1 MFSDGFKNKYTT
13 IPLATYK
20 NRNKNTAPLYSNY
33 HKEVELIT
41 VIEGSVDFYIGADFY
56 EVKAGD
62 VLVIPPYAVHRS
74 VFHPDT
80 YHECI
85 CFDASILWDESLR
98 QSLEKGAL
106 TVKSAVKSDSD
117 VGPLVYECAR
127 KAFDAHKKRTLGWE
141 LEAIGNLSILFGRL
155 CASSFFV
162 KSKGVDT
169 EQEFVR
175 CVLEYIKAH
184 FGEQITSTTAA
195 ELLHINNSYFCRIF
209 KSSFGCCFAEY
220 LTSYRIEQAKMLL
233 NMTDTSVSDVAIKC
247 GFGSFSYFSKMFK
260 ERAGVSPSAYRQ
272 RKRMI
277 K

>member
-20 NRNKNTAPLYSNY
+20 NRNKNTAPLYSHY

-62 VLVIPPYAVHRS
+62 VLVIPPYAVHRAI
-74 VFHPDT
+74 FHRNT

-85 CFDASILWDESLR
+85 CFDASILWDESLKC
-98 QSLEKGAL
+98 SLEKGTL
-106 TVKSAVKSDSD
+106 TVTSAVKFDSD
-117 VGPLVYECAR
+117 VGHRVYECAR
-127 KAFDAHKKRTLGWE
+127 GAFDAYEKRTLGWE
-141 LEAIGNLSILFGRL
+141 LEAIGNLSILFGKL
-155 CASSFFV
+155 CASSFFI
-162 KSKGVDT
+162 KSKCVDT

-184 FGEQITSTTAA
+184 FSEQITSTTAA
-195 ELLHINNSYFCRIF
+195 AILHINNSYFCRIF
-209 KSSFGCCFAEY
+209 KNSFGCCFAEY
-220 LTSYRIEQAKMLL
+220 LTSYRIEQAKMFLK
-233 NMTDTSVSDVAIKC
+233 MTDMSVSDLAIKC
-247 GFGSFSYFSKMFK
+247 GFNSFSYFSKTFK
-260 ERAGVSPSAYRQ
+260 ERVGISPSACKQ
-272 RKRMI
+272 MK